1 MTEAA
6 AVAQNRRL
14 SIIDV
19 STADDSLILP
29 LSTLS
34 ENEEHS
40 DIFYTPNSKMFEDAT
55 TKFEHWDREPKAS
68 ETTPS
73 QKENPKKN
81 TKCNLRKSLAWDT
94 AFFTNAG
101 VLDAE
106 ELSSI
111 IEGVEKDEKH
121 EIEEDLYKSCDSIST
136 LGSDSLTFD
145 ESVEG
150 DLFEDIRA
158 SIQKSNKKSKLAS
171 DHSKVPSRISASK
184 KVGMPSHNKL
194 FDVGAYLRPR
204 SNPMAKVP
212 IINSGHRGH
221 DHGGEN
227 RRNAQP
233 ASKNPTPSAGM
244 QGLGKMTKRNP
255 IVPQLPQPVA
265 MRRESSISR
274 QSKVAGKSSSTS
286 SSSSIVSAKR
296 VSIGDIHDKNDKAK
310 RIIGDRVSSMSKASV
325 IGGSRVNVPKPTP
338 PAKSPSG
345 PSVSAKTKST
355 TFTPFANDL
364 SVGKSPSNSIKSKIG
379 IGTLKLPSSSSNVRT
394 PSRIASSNKTVSGNS
409 SLSRLMPVTKLSS
422 SISPSSSI
430 SDCSSE
436 LSSSTFMTNH
446 MCDSSRT
453 SIDSCSSRKILPD
466 TEADQGTNSQ
476 ILQSNSLE
484 GQEITGFISQTAR
497 NTSGGTVLPPARVKP
512 SGLRLPSPKIGFFDG
527 VKSSVRTPRGVTQP
541 HPVVPRGLRKH
552 GVGSPSEGQ
561 NKAKLGKLQAARS
574 ILSIETTKPNNEQIN
589 DLHPLNGVNNQE
601 NAQYG
606 NQVDCLSKQVGLM
619 DINFEKGKR
628 LNGDSLCFSQ
638 PDISFQD
645 KSNDLV
651 ISNHEELLK
660 NSSIPC
666 LSISTTSF
674 DMEASMRTPLAVK
687 DSFCNMHESVLT
699 ESAVSEVKP
708 TNLTVAES
716 IMEEN
721 N

>member
-171 DHSKVPSRISASK
+171 DHSKVPSRISGLQIDSSSK
-184 KVGMPSHNKL
+184 KVGMPSHNK
-194 FDVGAYLRPR
+194 
-204 SNPMAKVP
+204 MK
-212 IINSGHRGH
+212 
-221 DHGGEN
+221 
-227 RRNAQP
+227 AQP

>member
-1 MTEAA
+1 MTDAA
-6 AVAQNRRL
+6 AVVQNRRL

-19 STADDSLILP
+19 SSADDSLILP

-34 ENEEHS
+34 ENEEQL

-55 TKFEHWDREPKAS
+55 TKFEHWDRKLNS
-68 ETTPS
+68 NETTPS
-73 QKENPKKN
+73 ERENPKKN

-111 IEGVEKDEKH
+111 IEGVEKDEKR
-121 EIEEDLYKSCDSIST
+121 ENEEDMYKSCDSIST

-158 SIQKSNKKSKLAS
+158 SIQKSCKKSKLAS
-171 DHSKVPSRISASK
+171 DHCKLPSGISGLQIDSSSK
-184 KVGMPSHNKL
+184 KVGMPSRNK
-194 FDVGAYLRPR
+194 
-204 SNPMAKVP
+204 MK
-212 IINSGHRGH
+212 
-221 DHGGEN
+221 
-227 RRNAQP
+227 AQP
-233 ASKNPTPSAGM
+233 TSKIPTPSAGM

-274 QSKVAGKSSSTS
+274 QSKVAGKSSLS
-286 SSSSIVSAKR
+286 SSSNSSSIISAKK
-296 VSIGDIHDKNDKAK
+296 VSIGDIHDKNEKDKAK
-310 RIIGDRVSSMSKASV
+310 RIIGGRVSSMSKASV

-345 PSVSAKTKST
+345 PSVSTKTKST
-355 TFTPFANDL
+355 TFSPSANNS
-364 SVGKSPSNSIKSKIG
+364 SVGKSPSNSIKRKVG
-379 IGTLKLPSSSSNVRT
+379 TGTLKLPSSISTVRT
-394 PSRIASSNKTVSGNS
+394 PSRIASSNKIDTGNS
-409 SLSRLMPVTKLSS
+409 SLSRLTPVTKLSS
-422 SISPSSSI
+422 SISPTSSV
-430 SDCSSE
+430 SDWSSE

-453 SIDSCSSRKILPD
+453 SIDSCSSRKILSD
-466 TEADQGTNSQ
+466 NEADQGTNSQ
-476 ILQSNSLE
+476 VLQSNSLE

-497 NTSGGTVLPPARVKP
+497 NSPGGTVLPPARVKP

-527 VKSSVRTPRGVTQP
+527 VKSSVRTPRGATQP

-552 GVGSPSEGQ
+552 GVGSPSKCQ
-561 NKAKLGKLQAARS
+561 NKAKLGKLQAVRS
-574 ILSIETTKPNNEQIN
+574 IVSIESRKPNNEQVN
-589 DLHPLNGVNNQE
+589 DLHPLNGVNDQE
-601 NAQYG
+601 SAQYG

-619 DINFEKGKR
+619 DINFEKGEK
-628 LNGDSLCFSQ
+628 LNGDSLFFSQ
-638 PDISFQD
+638 PDISFED
-645 KSNDLV
+645 KSNELV
-651 ISNHEELLK
+651 ISSHKELLK
-660 NSSIPC
+660 NSSTPC
-666 LSISTTSF
+666 LSISPTSF
-674 DMEASMRTPLAVK
+674 DMAASIRTPLAVK
-687 DSFCNMHESVLT
+687 DSFYNMDESVFT
-699 ESAVSEVKP
+699 ESAVPEVKL
-708 TNLTVAES
+708 TNLAIVES

>member
-1 MTEAA
+1 MTEAT

-19 STADDSLILP
+19 SSADDSLILP

-40 DIFYTPNSKMFEDAT
+40 EIFYTPNSKIFEDAT
-55 TKFEHWDREPKAS
+55 TKFEHWDREPNSK

-73 QKENPKKN
+73 QRENPKKN

-136 LGSDSLTFD
+136 LSDSLTFD
-145 ESVEG
+145 ESVE
-150 DLFEDIRA
+150 A
-158 SIQKSNKKSKLAS
+158 
-171 DHSKVPSRISASK
+171 ASK
-184 KVGMPSHNKL
+184 KVGMPSRNK
-194 FDVGAYLRPR
+194 
-204 SNPMAKVP
+204 MK
-212 IINSGHRGH
+212 
-221 DHGGEN
+221 
-227 RRNAQP
+227 AQP
-233 ASKNPTPSAGM
+233 TSKIPNPSAGM

-255 IVPQLPQPVA
+255 IVPQLPQKPVA

-274 QSKVAGKSSSTS
+274 QSKVAGKSSSSSSS

-296 VSIGDIHDKNDKAK
+296 VSIGDIHDKNEKDKAK

-345 PSVSAKTKST
+345 PSVSTKTKST
-355 TFTPFANDL
+355 TFTPSANNL
-364 SVGKSPSNSIKSKIG
+364 SVGKSPSDSIKRKVG
-379 IGTLKLPSSSSNVRT
+379 TGTLKLPSSISTVRT
-394 PSRIASSNKTVSGNS
+394 PSRIASSNKVETGNS

-422 SISPSSSI
+422 SISPTSSI
-430 SDCSSE
+430 SDWSSE

-446 MCDSSRT
+446 ICDSSRT
-453 SIDSCSSRKILPD
+453 SIDSCSSRKILSD
-466 TEADQGTNSQ
+466 TEADQGTDSQ
-476 ILQSNSLE
+476 VLQSNSLE

-497 NTSGGTVLPPARVKP
+497 KNTPGGTVLPSARVKP

-527 VKSSVRTPRGVTQP
+527 VKSSVRTPRGATQP
-541 HPVVPRGLRKH
+541 RPVVPRGLRKH

-561 NKAKLGKLQAARS
+561 NKAKLGKLQAVRS
-574 ILSIETTKPNNEQIN
+574 IVSIETTKPNNEQIN
-589 DLHPLNGVNNQE
+589 DLHRLNGVNNQE
-601 NAQYG
+601 SAQYG
-606 NQVDCLSKQVGLM
+606 NQVDCLSKQVGLLN
-619 DINFEKGKR
+619 INFEKGEKP
-628 LNGDSLCFSQ
+628 NGDVL
-638 PDISFQD
+638 
-645 KSNDLV
+645 KS
-651 ISNHEELLK
+651 
-660 NSSIPC
+660 SSTPC
-666 LSISTTSF
+666 LSISPTSINVA
-674 DMEASMRTPLAVK
+674 ASIRTPLAVK
-687 DSFCNMHESVLT
+687 DSFYNMDESIFT
-699 ESAVSEVKP
+699 ESAAPEVKP
-708 TNLTVAES
+708 TILTVVKS
-716 IMEEN
+716 IMMEEN